1 MVRRGE
7 LRDGRG
13 VTLVTEVVVGTKVYM
28 APEVVL
34 GEVGP
39 KADVFSLGVVLLE
52 LLTGLPPFLEGE
64 GGAPGLT
71 IISHVEDAM
80 EEREEVEALVDGR
93 FPLMEWRQVTSLLLL
108 LLLLPLLLRQVFPR
122 ELYALAMAA
131 TEGRKRKR
139 VDMETVVQRLAA
151 LFH

>member
-93 FPLMEWRQVTSLLLL
+93 FSLMEWRQVTSRL